1 MKHIKAM
8 TPNTTGHYLFMLT
21 ATLFSLSAYANEAD
35 QALIPDPSSWTATI
49 SPQITASSFTG
60 SPSRDSVTSYGLSTD
75 FQYLERAGFAFSY
88 DSTELKLK
96 PATATASATTIQQTS
111 AYLSGRMTFTP
122 DTLTGFLSVSADV
135 LSANNNDSSNETN
148 GVVVGASKISFLNYA
163 KTYYLDLGYARS
175 GYGDSTIGNGSLS
188 VQQLTPTLG
197 LGFGSNWLQLRG
209 YNIQISNPA
218 RAQGNSST
226 SAVETIF
233 THYYSG
239 VGLIPSQIRLGAL
252 FGTRIYAVDSSTI
265 YNLADVQKGGLSLAA
280 QWSIGT
286 DSNLTLQ
293 SGQDQ
298 YESAYTD
305 PTLLTTSTINYSA
318 TYLYLNFSHSW

>member
-8 TPNTTGHYLFMLT
+8 TPNTTGHYLFILT
-21 ATLFSLSAYANEAD
+21 ATLFSLSAHANEAD
-35 QALIPDPSSWTATI
+35 QDLIPTPSSWKVTI

-60 SPSRDSVTSYGLSTD
+60 SPSRDSALSYGLATD

-88 DSTELKLK
+88 DATELKLK
-96 PATATASATTIQQTS
+96 PATTIQQTS
-111 AYLSGRMTFTP
+111 AYLSGRMMFTP
-122 DTLTGFLSVSADV
+122 DSLTGFLSVSADV

-226 SAVETIF
+226 SAVESIW

-239 VGLIPSQIRLGAL
+239 EGLIPSQIRLGAL
-252 FGTRIYAVDSSTI
+252 LGKRIYAVDSSTI

-286 DSNLTLQ
+286 DSSLTLQ

-298 YESAYTD
+298 YEADYTD